1 MFQGTQPPPSAVFVH
16 LAAFRSFPAPCKS
29 RHTGSE
35 DLPLQPLISCNYIWM
50 SCQFPLSSHRNWINI
65 LLTRGDDLH
74 TPHNGRTRITRD
86 LWRMGKGLVYSQV
99 LPEKEVFTCK
109 ETLWRRPTLVN
120 TFSFKWNIVWPCS
133 VRQCPGLRRA
143 VRLQWQIHR
152 IDIRT
157 VKSDKQ
163 IKSVVKSR
171 RFTKQNYLPKSASFF
186 FPQPL
191 CFCSNVEKKITFFT
205 VFILVPTCKFCCV
218 NTSAWSQKT
227 FPSANSFPPQHYWA
241 LQILPPWTAGRKTQ
255 LIMLSAGQQGGGGC
269 LSENLNN
276 NTFLTHLGVVAILRW

>member
-29 RHTGSE
+29 CHTGSE

-50 SCQFPLSSHRNWINI
+50 SCRFPLSSRRNWINI

-86 LWRMGKGLVYSQV
+86 VWRMGQGLVYSQV
-99 LPEKEVFTCK
+99 LPEKDVFTCK
-109 ETLWRRPTLVN
+109 ETLWHRPTLVN
-120 TFSFKWNIVWPCS
+120 TFSYKWNIAWPCS
-133 VRQCPGLRRA
+133 VRRCPGLRHA

-171 RFTKQNYLPKSASFF
+171 RFTKQNYLPKSMRFVFF
-186 FPQPL
+186 FSIR
-191 CFCSNVEKKITFFT
+191 F
-205 VFILVPTCKFCCV
+205 VFV
-218 NTSAWSQKT
+218 Q
-227 FPSANSFPPQHYWA
+227 
-241 LQILPPWTAGRKTQ
+241 
-255 LIMLSAGQQGGGGC
+255 M
-269 LSENLNN
+269 
-276 NTFLTHLGVVAILRW
+276 